1 MTSTELFFKKE
12 LAKEI
17 RNVSRLMKDETNA
30 EKKLYYF
37 SAAYGVAGRTYRY
50 AFTKNVLLAEL
61 VLQTSYSSIM
71 DRIMRIK
78 SGDVTVP
85 LDEKVFETIVDGLKK
100 LADAIETDAP
110 IQEALEIILTASFST
125 SGPGYYLMEK
135 HMFEL

>member
-1 MTSTELFFKKE
+1 MTSTELFFRKE

-17 RNVSRLMKDETNA
+17 RNVSRLMKDETNV

-37 SAAYGVAGRTYRY
+37 SAAYGVASRTYRY
-50 AFTKNVLLAEL
+50 SFTKNVLLAEL

-85 LDEKVFETIVDGLKK
+85 LDEKV
-100 LADAIETDAP
+100 
-110 IQEALEIILTASFST
+110 
-125 SGPGYYLMEK
+125 
-135 HMFEL
+135 